1 MLHLNF
7 RIYRKIVLK
16 MLKFEKILKV
26 RITLKVNV
34 SSFHLNK
41 LVRSRFCWVPALK
54 IFAFTGSNF
63 CKVLLIQCPRFGV
76 SVSLLVC
83 ATENSAINSFFTLAG
98 LFENTQSPCFSKR
111 VNWTIS
117 EQKHPQMSEFVK
129 PHLWQLCYEIAICCY
144 NSFSSRQHTTLLA
157 VIILF

>member
-41 LVRSRFCWVPALK
+41 LVRSRFC
-54 IFAFTGSNF
+54 
-63 CKVLLIQCPRFGV
+63 
-76 SVSLLVC
+76 
-83 ATENSAINSFFTLAG
+83 
-98 LFENTQSPCFSKR
+98 
-111 VNWTIS
+111 
-117 EQKHPQMSEFVK
+117 
-129 PHLWQLCYEIAICCY
+129 
-144 NSFSSRQHTTLLA
+144 
-157 VIILF
+157 